1 MSAIAETAFDV
12 PADDRLARRNAAVLA
27 VGQALSG
34 ANNAVIAS
42 TGGILGVM
50 LAPDKGLATLP
61 ISVMVVGMWLGTM
74 PVGALARHLGRRSA
88 LQIACTLGVLSG
100 LISCV
105 AVLQGSFWL
114 FLVGTFC
121 AGLYAA
127 GHQSYRFAACDT
139 ASPAFRPSA
148 VSWVLAGGV
157 VAGVLGPQLVIVTKD
172 QWPPYLFAATYLA
185 QAAVALV
192 AAGVLALVRIPRPLA
207 PSAANAGRPL
217 SEIARMPRFIV
228 AVACGVASFTMMNLI
243 MTSAPVAMVGCG
255 HSVTDATLGIQWHV
269 VAMYAPSFVTGTVIM
284 RFGLERVIFAGLVV
298 DRAQCGH
305 RHPRRERRSFL
316 DRPGAARGR
325 VEFRLHRRDHH
336 GDPVPSPGG
345 MHQGAGLQRLP
356 RVRLD
361 GDRLVF
367 LRPGARHARLGGGQP
382 AGVPVRPGRR
392 PCCSAGSPCGSGCGR
407 PEPATSWVAF
417 TVASGRLFWLYG
429 RHFRSGLPV
438 LRPR

>member
-1 MSAIAETAFDV
+1 LSAIAETAFDV

-27 VGQALSG
+27 VAQALSG

-50 LAPDKGLATLP
+50 LAPNKGLATLP

-139 ASPAFRPSA
+139 ASPAFRASA

-192 AAGVLALVRIPRPLA
+192 AAGVVALVRIPRPLA

-269 VAMYAPSFVTGTVIM
+269 VAMYAPSFVTGTIIM
-284 RFGLERVIFAGLVV
+284 RFGLERVIFAGLVMIALSAATGILGV
-298 DRAQCGH
+298 SVAHFWTALVLLGVGWNFAFIGATTMVTQCH
-305 RHPRRERRSFL
+305 RPEEGTKVQAFN
-316 DRPGAARGR
+316 D
-325 VEFRLHRRDHH
+325 F
-336 GDPVPSPGG
+336 
-345 MHQGAGLQRLP
+345 
-356 RVRLD
+356 
-361 GDRLVF
+361 LVF
-367 LRPGARHARLGGGQP
+367 GSMAIGSFSSGQVLATLGWVAVNQLVFPFILVATLLLGWLSLHGRLRPA
-382 AGVPVRPGRR
+382 
-392 PCCSAGSPCGSGCGR
+392 
-407 PEPATSWVAF
+407 
-417 TVASGRLFWLYG
+417 
-429 RHFRSGLPV
+429 
-438 LRPR
+438 